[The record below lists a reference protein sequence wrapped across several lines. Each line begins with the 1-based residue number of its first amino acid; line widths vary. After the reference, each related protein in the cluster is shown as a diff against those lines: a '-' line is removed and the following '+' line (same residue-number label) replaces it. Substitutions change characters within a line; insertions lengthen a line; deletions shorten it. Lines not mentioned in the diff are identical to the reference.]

1 MPQACGAQRGVQVRG
16 TLQRCTASAQ
26 ELKIARTMKSFA
38 SDGRQSDDT
47 AGLAMAARAAGAGRG
62 LLEITEGYYPTCQ
75 GSLLRPLQQY
85 VFL

>member
-1 MPQACGAQRGVQVRG
+1 MHRDVQVPG

-38 SDGRQSDDT
+38 PDGRQSDDT
-47 AGLAMAARAAGAGRG
+47 AGLAMAARDAGASRG

-75 GSLLRPLQQY
+75 GSLLRPLPQY